1 MVSYLSEPMIRA
13 YTTGSAVLVC
23 VSQLKAMF
31 GVSPRQYIGVLS
43 AVYVS
48 MSGIKQFRYI
58 DTDKKLTNKIRAD
71 GHISRT
77 H

>member
-1 MVSYLSEPMIRA
+1 MISYLSEPMIRA

-31 GVSPRQYIGVLS
+31 GVTIKTYTGPLS

-48 MSGIKQFRYI
+48 VSHVVRRRNPGV
-58 DTDKKLTNKIRAD
+58 
-71 GHISRT
+71 
-77 H
+77 

>member
-1 MVSYLSEPMIRA
+1 MVSYLSEPMVRA

-31 GVSPRQYIGVLS
+31 GVSPGQYSGVLS

-48 MSGIKQFRYI
+48 MSGIEQYSYRQGS
-58 DTDKKLTNKIRAD
+58 N
-71 GHISRT
+71 
-77 H
+77 